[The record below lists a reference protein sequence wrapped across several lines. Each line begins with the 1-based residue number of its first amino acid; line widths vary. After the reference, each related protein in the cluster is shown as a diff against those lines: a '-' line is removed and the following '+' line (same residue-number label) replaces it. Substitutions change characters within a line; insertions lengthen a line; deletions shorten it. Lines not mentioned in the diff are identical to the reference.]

1 MGGSP
6 SPTVTTVVSYGP
18 DGTLVCHR
26 PPDLSKN
33 DVLMEVPLRP
43 WNPGPRQLQLQKWK
57 QRLDPSKA
65 TVLRKSLN
73 VLTLLMGFC
82 SYTSG

>member
-1 MGGSP
+1 MGP
-6 SPTVTTVVSYGP
+6 EV

-26 PPDLSKN
+26 PPDLSKS

-43 WNPGPRQLQLQKWK
+43 WNPGPRQQQLQKWK
-57 QRLDPSKA
+57 QRLDLSKA